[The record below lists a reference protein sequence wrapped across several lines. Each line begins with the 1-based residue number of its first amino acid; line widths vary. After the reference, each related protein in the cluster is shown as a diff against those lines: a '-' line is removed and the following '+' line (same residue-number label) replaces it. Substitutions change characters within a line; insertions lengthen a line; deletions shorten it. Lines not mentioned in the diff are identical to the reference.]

1 MMWHR
6 GVMPATAAELVKLL
20 ELSHAEGSVFLG
32 HHPKTIMQRTY
43 GGQVL
48 AQALNAAYATV
59 PDGRVAHSLH
69 AYFLRPGSVG
79 SDITYRVDQV
89 RDGKTFS
96 TRRVSAHQSEEIFAM
111 SASFHEMESGLDHSD
126 PMPLDVPG
134 PDECPTLVEVMDSRF
149 GPQPVWR
156 EWDALDVRFV
166 GDSSP
171 GGAIKPGRHV
181 ASMRIWARTQGELPD
196 DLRIHQAVLAY
207 LSDLTLLSVS
217 TVPHP
222 VVFVSQEIQA
232 ASIDHVMWFHR
243 EFRADQWLL
252 YDMFSPSASHALGYS
267 SGRLFQNGQLIA
279 SCAQEG
285 LIRPVDARQPLT

>member
-1 MMWHR
+1 
-6 GVMPATAAELVKLL
+6 MPATTDELVNLL
-20 ELSHAEGSVFLG
+20 ELSREDEAVFVG

-48 AQALNAAYATV
+48 AQALKAAYATV
-59 PDGRVAHSLH
+59 PGERVAHSLH

-79 SDITYRVDQV
+79 SDIQYSVDSV
-89 RDGKTFS
+89 RDGSTFS
-96 TRRVSAHQSEEIFAM
+96 TRRVTARQGQEIFSM
-111 SASFHEMESGLDHSD
+111 SASFHVMEPGLDHGD
-126 PMPLDVPG
+126 PMPQDVPG
-134 PDECPTLVEVMDSRF
+134 PDECPTLVEVMESRF
-149 GPQPVWR
+149 GPQPTWR

-166 GDSSP
+166 GDSAP
-171 GGAIKPGRHV
+171 GGSIRPGRHV
-181 ASMRIWARTQGELPD
+181 ASMRVWARTQGALPD
-196 DLRIHQAVLAY
+196 NLRIHQAVLAY

-222 VVFVSQEIQA
+222 VIFTSNQLQA

-267 SGRLFQNGQLIA
+267 SGRLFQEGRLVA

-285 LIRPVDARQPLT
+285 LIRLLDDQ